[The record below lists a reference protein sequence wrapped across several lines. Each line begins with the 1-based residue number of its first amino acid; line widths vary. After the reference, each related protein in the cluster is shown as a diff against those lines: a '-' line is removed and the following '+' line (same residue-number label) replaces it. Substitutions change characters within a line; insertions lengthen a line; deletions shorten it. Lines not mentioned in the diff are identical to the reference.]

1 MIAYWALSRVVIDS
15 INVGSNI
22 ARAIL
27 SSAITTQRIILDL
40 FFFLQAKR
48 GEFCFE

>member
-40 FFFLQAKR
+40 FFPT
-48 GEFCFE
+48 G